1 MRMSCLKIAG
11 ARRLLRMLSGC
22 VHSVVEVSQEM
33 AIELRRLNS
42 ARLGEDERE
51 AVGGKRLEFIGIEME
66 HIAFGCGTIST

>member
-42 ARLGEDERE
+42 ARLGEDELSRLAPRE
-51 AVGGKRLEFIGIEME
+51 RARAVKAALDAHHAGISR
-66 HIAFGCGTIST
+66 CC